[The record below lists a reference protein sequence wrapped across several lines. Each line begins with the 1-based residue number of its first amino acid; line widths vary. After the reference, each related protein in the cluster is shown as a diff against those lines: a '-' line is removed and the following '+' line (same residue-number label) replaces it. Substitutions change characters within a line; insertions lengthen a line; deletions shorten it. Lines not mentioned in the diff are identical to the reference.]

1 MKKIIFSYK
10 LFFIFLTLLFLPS
23 FLKYKTY
30 AQEFKK
36 SIDIKKLIDTSEYI
50 LGPGDKIF
58 LRYFGEK
65 EFSGE
70 VDILN
75 DGTISIPI
83 VGDTNVTGLTKKI
96 RIKRNL
102 ILFKIPL
109 NMNLYNEDYSI

>member
-1 MKKIIFSYK
+1 MKKIIFPSK

-30 AQEFKK
+30 AQDLSK
-36 SIDIKKLIDTSEYI
+36 SIDIRKLIDKSEYI
-50 LGPGDKIF
+50 LGPGDRLF

-65 EFSGE
+65 DFSGE

-83 VGDTNVTGLTKKI
+83 IGDTNITGLTKKWLKKKLSFYYL
-96 RIKRNL
+96 RI
-102 ILFKIPL
+102 
-109 NMNLYNEDYSI
+109 